1 MKKVVINDNGGTKVA
16 TNFSFKVDGGSS
28 TAFLQD
34 SDALHGKNTLT
45 VAAGSHSV
53 VEADTP
59 IAGYTTTYDNC
70 SNVSVANGA
79 TQTCTITN
87 DDVAGTLIV
96 KKVVINDNGGTKVAT
111 NFSFKVDGG
120 SSTAFLQ
127 DSDALHGKNTLT
139 VAAGSHSV
147 VEADTPI
154 AGYTT
159 TYDNCSN
166 VSVANGATQT
176 CTITNDDVA
185 GTLIVKKVVINDEGG
200 TKTAGEFSFKVGNA
214 APVAFVQDGQ
224 DSLKGQNSVNVA
236 AGTYSVTEP
245 AVSGYVASYDAC
257 SNIVVGNGETK
268 TCTITNNDNIPPTVD
283 VQKTVRVAGSEDA
296 YAETASAPEPGGTFQ
311 YNVVV
316 WNQSKEAVTL
326 TALTDTI
333 GGIETSLDGEGTCDV
348 PQSLA
353 ASDGTSGG
361 ADTYTC
367 TFELTFNGN
376 AGASQVDTV
385 KATVEDDENDTATDQ
400 DNASVSLT
408 NVNPAIDVQK
418 TVMATGSED
427 EFGETASLPEPG
439 GEFTYKV
446 VVTNTSTASS
456 DSLTITSL
464 TDDVYGDLTKS
475 GAANPKIGSTN
486 CDTLIGKVLVQGAT
500 AECQFIADFEGN
512 NGDTET
518 DTVTAVGTDD
528 DQHSVSDTDTASV
541 SLTDTPSS
549 ILVTKTANPTQVQ
562 DSGTVT
568 FSVVVAN
575 TSDVD
580 TVYIDSFV
588 DSIYGNLNGKGT
600 CTARRRRRRRVR
612 RTPVR
617 SFQAIRTH
625 VHSRRRSRRPR
636 RTWSPRQARMMTV
649 RPSRTTT
656 TRP

>member
-1 MKKVVINDNGGTKVA
+1 M
-16 TNFSFKVDGGSS
+16 
-28 TAFLQD
+28 
-34 SDALHGKNTLT
+34 HGKNTLT

-87 DDVAGTLIV
+87 DDQPGTLIV

-464 TDDVYGDLTKS
+464 TDNVYGDLTKS

-500 AECQFIADFEGN
+500 AECQFTADFEGN

-549 ILVTKTANPTQVQ
+549 ILVTKSANPTQVQ

-580 TVYIDSFV
+580 TVYIDSLV

-600 CTARRRRRRRVR
+600 CTLVDDVDAGAGELPPDPSRRFVRMFIPGDGLSDRDGRGHRVR
-612 RTPVR
+612 
-617 SFQAIRTH
+617 QG
-625 VHSRRRSRRPR
+625 
-636 RTWSPRQARMMTV
+636 
-649 RPSRTTT
+649 
-656 TRP
+656 